1 VLTALT
7 AAIILGL
14 SGGLLPGPLLTAV
27 LTQTLRHGAT
37 EGIKTAFAP
46 LLTDGPIILLLVLF
60 LGRVAHLRPLVA
72 AIGLLGAMYLLMMAR
87 ESWTSRPPDPSV
99 VTSAPRSLVRGAL
112 VNFTNP
118 NVYIFWLTVGVPTLT
133 KAWAA
138 TPFAAMT
145 FIVVF
150 FACLI
155 GSKIAIVLVV
165 ARSRERLAG
174 RWYGVSMRVLAVM
187 LVVYAALM
195 ARDAVL
201 SFL

>member
-27 LTQTLRHGAT
+27 LTQTLRHGAR
-37 EGIKTAFAP
+37 EGIKIAFAP
-46 LLTDGPIILLLVLF
+46 LFTDAPIIVLLVLF
-60 LGRVAHLRPLVA
+60 LGRVAHLRTLVA
-72 AIGLLGAMYLLMMAR
+72 AIGILGALYLLMMAR
-87 ESWTSRPPDPSV
+87 ESWTSRPPDPTV
-99 VTSAPRSLVRGAL
+99 ATSSPRSLVRGAL
-112 VNFTNP
+112 VNFMNP

-138 TPFAAMT
+138 TPLAAVT

-150 FACLI
+150 FVCLI

-174 RWYGVSMRVLAVM
+174 RWYRVSMRVLAVM

-195 ARDAVL
+195 VRDAVRTL
-201 SFL
+201 A